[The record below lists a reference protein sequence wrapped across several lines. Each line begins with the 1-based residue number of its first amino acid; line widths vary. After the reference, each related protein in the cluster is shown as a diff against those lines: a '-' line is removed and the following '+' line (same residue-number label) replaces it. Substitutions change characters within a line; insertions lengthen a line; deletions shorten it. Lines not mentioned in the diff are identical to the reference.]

1 MPTMTKTIEIEV
13 EIEYIAE
20 QGEPQTMWHPGSPA
34 YLEITH
40 VRAGLVDIIANI
52 SESTL
57 EDLANEMSDDFDYS
71 DDGTEGGYDKWREDS
86 ELLDNELSEEPG

>member
-13 EIEYIAE
+13 EIEYVAE
-20 QGEPQTMWHPGSPA
+20 QGEPQTMWHPGSA
-34 YLEITH
+34 DYLEITH
-40 VRAGLVDIIANI
+40 VRAGLVDIIGSI

-71 DDGTEGGYDKWREDS
+71 DDGSEGDYDDWV
-86 ELLDNELSEEPG
+86 DNELSEEPA